1 MEDTKDAFCNQL
13 ICEMK
18 DKIDIFQEKLL
29 NKIKQTINN
38 IYVNNYKFIKRC
50 KKYHLNEEKLKK
62 ELAFEIN
69 NFNNIRKKYLCK
81 LFTELYIKLENS

>member
-1 MEDTKDAFCNQL
+1 MENTKDIFCEQL

-29 NKIKQTINN
+29 NKIKQTIND
-38 IYVNNYKFIKRC
+38 IYVNNYKFIRRC
-50 KKYHLNEEKLKK
+50 RKYHLDEGKLKK

-69 NFNNIRKKYLCK
+69 NFNNMRRKYLCK
-81 LFTELYIKLENS
+81 LFIEFYTKLQNN